1 MHQQMRESML
11 HQTLHVRVPS
21 DTQKIHTS
29 DGPQGHFASYA
40 SRGNCP
46 FSKNICILNILHC
59 PQVQENRTVTQ
70 TIV

>member
-29 DGPQGHFASYA
+29 DGP
-40 SRGNCP
+40 
-46 FSKNICILNILHC
+46 KDILQAMPLF
-59 PQVQENRTVTQ
+59 
-70 TIV
+70 